1 MQNEKFKITEQNYQL
16 TMINKENENN
26 RGDILTERLLD
37 FTVQIIKL
45 VNSLPKTIVGKH
57 IGGQILR
64 SGTSPGSNYEEARGA
79 ESRADFI
86 HKLGVVL
93 KELKETRF
101 WLKVIYRTRILS
113 LQQVDTLIKESD
125 ELCAVI
131 AKSIITART
140 KK

>member
-1 MQNEKFKITEQNYQL
+1 
-16 TMINKENENN
+16 MIENRNENN
-26 RGDILTERLLD
+26 KGDMLSERLLD
-37 FTVQIIKL
+37 FTVKMIKL
-45 VNSLPKTIVGKH
+45 VNSLPKTIVGRH

-86 HKLGVVL
+86 HKLGIVL

-101 WLKVIYRTRILS
+101 WLKVIYRTKILAS
-113 LQQVDTLIKESD
+113 QDVEPYIKECD

-131 AKSIITART
+131 AKSIITAKA

>member
-1 MQNEKFKITEQNYQL
+1 MSE
-16 TMINKENENN
+16 NKNDKNK
-26 RGDILTERLLD
+26 GDMLSERLLD
-37 FTVQIIKL
+37 FTVKMIKL
-45 VNSLPKTIVGKH
+45 VNSLPKTVVGRH

-101 WLKVIYRTRILS
+101 WLKVIYRTKILPH
-113 LQQVDTLIKESD
+113 QDVEPYMKECD

-131 AKSIITART
+131 AKSIITA
-140 KK
+140 KANK